1 MRGLQLVSEPVLIRH
16 VWLLRIKTTLITE
29 TLFHVSLTDSFYL
42 DTNSYKSWARFE
54 DKVKTKLILLWEPV
68 KMVSRTSVRDS

>member
-29 TLFHVSLTDSFYL
+29 TLFHVSLTLSLTDSFYL
-42 DTNSYKSWARFE
+42 DTNSYK
-54 DKVKTKLILLWEPV
+54 KVGQDWKT
-68 KMVSRTSVRDS
+68 R